1 MDTNQLHTELAG
13 WLREQV
19 KYITQSIAELEK
31 AQNYGKATL
40 CEGMLEAYTQCLKKI
55 DAV

>member
-55 DAV
+55 NAV